1 MDNLT
6 VVKHPLIS
14 HWITVLRN
22 KTTKPQDFRAAM
34 DNVTQHLFIEAS
46 QSLPLSE
53 IKVETPL
60 ATTTGETIASQVVLV
75 PILRAGQGMV
85 DPILRQVPNALV
97 GYLGMYRDEESFSPV
112 SYYFKLPEIENRA
125 HIFVID
131 PMLATGGSSS
141 LALTH
146 VKKKTNSEHITF
158 LCIIAAP
165 EGVQRLNKEH
175 PDVHIYTTTLDERLN
190 EHAFIVPG
198 LGDAGDRQYNTL

>member
-1 MDNLT
+1 MNNFTL
-6 VVKHPLIS
+6 VKHPLIS

-22 KTTKPQDFRAAM
+22 KTTKPSNFRTAM
-34 DNVTQHLFIEAS
+34 DNVTQYLFIEAS
-46 QSLPLSE
+46 QQLPVHD
-53 IKVETPL
+53 IDVETPL
-60 ATTTGETIASQVVLV
+60 AMTKGVELDTQVVLV

-85 DPILRQVPNALV
+85 DPILRQVPNARV

-112 SYYFKLPEIENRA
+112 SYYFKLPDIEDRA

-165 EGVQRLNKEH
+165 EGVERLNKEH
-175 PDVHIYTTTLDERLN
+175 PDVHIYTTALDERLN

>member
-1 MDNLT
+1 MTNLT
-6 VVKHPLIS
+6 LVEHPLIS

-22 KTTKPQDFRAAM
+22 KQTRPADFRRAM
-34 DNVTQHLFIEAS
+34 ANVTRHLFFHATED
-46 QSLPLSE
+46 LPATDVT
-53 IKVETPL
+53 VETPL
-60 ATTTGETIASQVVLV
+60 ASTGGQLIDTEIVLV

-85 DPILRQVPNALV
+85 DPILETVPDALV
-97 GYLGMYRDEESFSPV
+97 GYLGMYRDEESLDPV
-112 SYYFKLPEIENRA
+112 SYYFRLPDISDDS

-146 VKKKTNSEHITF
+146 VKKQTDSTNVTF

-165 EGVQRLNKEH
+165 EGVERLNDEH
-175 PDVHIYTTTLDERLN
+175 PDIHIYTSALDEKLN
-190 EHAFIVPG
+190 DDAFIVPG

>member
-1 MDNLT
+1 MNNFTL
-6 VVKHPLIS
+6 VKHPLIS
-14 HWITVLRN
+14 HWITVLRD
-22 KTTKPQDFRAAM
+22 KTTKPSNFRTAM
-34 DNVTQHLFIEAS
+34 DNVTQYLFIEAS
-46 QSLPLSE
+46 QQLPVHD
-53 IKVETPL
+53 IDVETPL
-60 ATTTGETIASQVVLV
+60 AMTKGEELDTQVVLV

-85 DPILRQVPNALV
+85 DPILRQVPNARV

-112 SYYFKLPEIENRA
+112 SYYFKLPDIEDRA

-165 EGVQRLNKEH
+165 EGVERLNKEH
-175 PDVHIYTTTLDERLN
+175 PDVHIFTTALDERLN